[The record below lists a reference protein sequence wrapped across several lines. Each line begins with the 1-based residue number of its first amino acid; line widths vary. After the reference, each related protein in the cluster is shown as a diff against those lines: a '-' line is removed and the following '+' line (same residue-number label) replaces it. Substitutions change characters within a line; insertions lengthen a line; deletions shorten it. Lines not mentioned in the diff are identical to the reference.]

1 MVHAIRRNYNFLGH
15 YTYYVPGVADIFI
28 LVAWLL
34 AGAVIGNLL
43 SMVLLLFMDAQSA
56 TTYGTVIAYPLLFI
70 PAMMYASSK
79 SRKRCLDHSG
89 VLLDSSH
96 FGTAGGWVCALLAM
110 LGTLAI
116 GFMSDAASA
125 LLPPMPAWL
134 ESMLQGLTQGN
145 VLFNFLLVS
154 IMAPLFEEWLCRG
167 QVLRGLL
174 NNGMKPVW
182 AIVVSALFFAVIHAN
197 PWQAIP
203 AFLIGCL
210 FGYVYYK
217 TGSLK
222 LTMLM
227 HFTNNTF
234 ALIIGHIDSMKDVEN
249 WYDFLDP
256 TPYWIIFAGCALLL
270 VLIVRVFVRIPL
282 QDPKG
287 NCDPVGPLFSE

>member
-1 MVHAIRRNYNFLGH
+1 MARKVRRNYNFLSH
-15 YTYYVPGVADIFI
+15 YTYFVPGVADIFI

-34 AGAVIGNLL
+34 GGAVIGNLL
-43 SMVLLLFMDAQSA
+43 SLVLLLFMDAQSA
-56 TTYGTVIAYPLLFI
+56 TTYATVIAYPVMFI
-70 PAMMYASSK
+70 PAMMYASAK
-79 SRKRCLDHSG
+79 SRSRCLDHSG

-110 LGTLAI
+110 LGTVAVS
-116 GFMSDAASA
+116 FMSDAVSSV
-125 LLPPMPAWL
+125 LPPMPAWL
-134 ESMLQGLTQGN
+134 ETALKGLTQGN
-145 VLFNFLLVS
+145 VLINFLMVS

-182 AIVVSALFFAVIHAN
+182 AIVVSALFFALIHLN

-203 AFLIGCL
+203 AFLMGCL

-227 HFTNNTF
+227 HFTNNTV
-234 ALIIGHIDSMKDVEN
+234 ALVAGHTDALKDV
-249 WYDFLDP
+249 DSFLDVLAP
-256 TPYWIIFAGCALLL
+256 LQYWVIFAGCTLLL
-270 VLIVRVFVRIPL
+270 VLIVRVFARIPL